1 MAFHIWYLPYSATN
15 FSRLRL
21 DPESRSTR
29 IRMHFFA
36 ISERLSVTC
45 DYVNKEL
52 EGNVNKTQCKQ
63 TVELSISRD
72 TLLQRVNAEA
82 YSSAYSTRIFGRLSC
97 TLYAGSPCRTFA
109 FSCRQV
115 TSLGR
120 LVWLVIQMTL
130 LSYFQWFC
138 RRLLGDDDGNGDD
151 FQICISFMWLSYCSQ
166 LLIYLVAK
174 MTWHQYMSGYMTTN
188 CVYQI
193 ISNHVTIS

>member
-1 MAFHIWYLPYSATN
+1 
-15 FSRLRL
+15 
-21 DPESRSTR
+21 
-29 IRMHFFA
+29 MHFFA

-120 LVWLVIQMTL
+120 LV
-130 LSYFQWFC
+130 
-138 RRLLGDDDGNGDD
+138 
-151 FQICISFMWLSYCSQ
+151 
-166 LLIYLVAK
+166 
-174 MTWHQYMSGYMTTN
+174 
-188 CVYQI
+188 
-193 ISNHVTIS
+193 